1 MHSVG
6 KHPTEQKI
14 LDEAIRIIDERGEAG
29 VRIQDIQIA
38 CEVTPP
44 SIYHF
49 FGSREGLVCEAQ
61 AARLYRSFSEM
72 DGVLDTILSNIDSRE
87 GLRDGIAEYIRTIFD
102 TSRSVERLRRVA
114 TIGSVEGRPELSRR
128 FNEVIEDYVAERVRR
143 LAVLQDRGFIAADL
157 DLKAFTYWIMALI
170 FGRTLIELGSSPE
183 PQPAWDAI
191 ALKAISTVLLP
202 DS

>member
-1 MHSVG
+1 MHLVG

-61 AARLYRSFSEM
+61 AARLYRSFAEM
-72 DGVLDTILSNIDSRE
+72 DGALDGILSNIDSRAA
-87 GLRDGIAEYIRTIFD
+87 LRDGIAEYIRTIFD

-128 FNEVIEDYVAERVRR
+128 FNEVIEGYVTERVGR
-143 LAVLQDRGFIAADL
+143 LAVLQDRGYVAADL
-157 DLKAFTYWIMALI
+157 DLSAFTYWIMALI

-191 ALKAISTVLLP
+191 AFKAISTVLLP
-202 DS
+202 DA